1 MSVKTSVSGFQR
13 MTEPVRLP
21 LERLLLQAAHVLAFF
36 KVEVVVEA
44 IAVDVGGHPLAG
56 VLGGTQAQAI
66 EAQAE
71 YS

>member
-13 MTEPVRLP
+13 MTGAGALA

-36 KVEVVVEA
+36 KVEVVAAA

-56 VLGGTQAQAI
+56 VLG
-66 EAQAE
+66 
-71 YS
+71 